1 MTHAYE
7 TSPINSRRT
16 KRDIETLRAWLY
28 WLLYER
34 NPMTVRQVFYQAV
47 SAGVIAKTEQE
58 YKGTI
63 CRLLTRM
70 RKDDELPYSWIA
82 DNTRWMRKPKT
93 HSSLQ
98 AMLEETAKFYRRALW
113 QEQKAYVEIWLEK
126 DALSGVLWEVTSRY
140 DVPLMVTRGYPSFS
154 FLAGAAEAIEAQEKP
169 VYLYYFGDQD
179 PSGVD
184 ISRNVEEQLGEL
196 APCAEIHFERVAVN
210 PWQIGAWNLPTRPTK
225 QSDTRA
231 RNFKGDSVEVDAI
244 EPGMLLKL
252 VEDCITQHIDT
263 EVYRRTLL
271 IEERERETLKALCG
285 HA

>member
-1 MTHAYE
+1 MTHAYG

-28 WLLYER
+28 WLLYDR

-93 HSSLQ
+93 HSGLQ
-98 AMLEETAKFYRRALW
+98 ATLEETAKFYRRALW
-113 QEQKAYVEIWLEK
+113 QEQEAYVEIWLEK

-154 FLAGAAEAIEAQEKP
+154 FLAGAAEAIEAQGKP
-169 VYLYYFGDQD
+169 AYLYYFGDHD

-184 ISRNVEEQLGEL
+184 ISRNVEEQLSEL

-225 QSDTRA
+225 QSDSRA

-252 VEDCITQHIDT
+252 VEDCITQHIDM

-271 IEERERETLKALCG
+271 IEERERETLKALRV
-285 HA
+285 